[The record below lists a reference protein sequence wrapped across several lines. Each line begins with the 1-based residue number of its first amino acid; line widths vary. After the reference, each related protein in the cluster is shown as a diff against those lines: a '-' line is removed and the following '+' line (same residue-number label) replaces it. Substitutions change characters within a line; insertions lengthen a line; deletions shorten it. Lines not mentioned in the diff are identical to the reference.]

1 MKMPFGKHKGQE
13 IHTIPH
19 DYLLWFRDNIKNLN
33 GDLLR
38 AVIAGLDGKPFE
50 PPTIKERVDEA
61 RQRMTERLRS
71 REMAC

>member
-1 MKMPFGKHKGQE
+1 MKMPFGMHKGKE
-13 IHTIPH
+13 IHILPH
-19 DYLLWFRDNIKNLN
+19 DYLLWFRKNITNLN

-38 AVIAGLDGKPFE
+38 AVIAGLDGKAFE

-61 RQRMTERLRS
+61 KRNMLERLRQ

>member
-1 MKMPFGKHKGQE
+1 MKMPFGRHKGQE
-13 IHTIPH
+13 IHTLPH
-19 DYLLWFRDNIKNLN
+19 DYLLWFRDNIANLN

-38 AVIAGLDGKPFE
+38 AVIAGLEGKPFE

-61 RQRMTERLRS
+61 KRTMLERLRQ